1 MIRHAL
7 LPLAL
12 IAAAAPSAC
21 SGQST
26 AGQSTAGQ
34 STARQSTAGQSTG
47 KSAGAPTSP
56 AQKPRILRRYPH
68 DPAAFT
74 EGLLFDRGVLYEST
88 GREGQSSIRRVD
100 LATGRVLGRAIVP
113 PPLFGEGIVAVGDQ
127 LLSVTWHGGQGFRWT
142 LPGLKRTGGFRY
154 TGEGWAMTSDG
165 RSVILSDGTP
175 VLRFLDPRTMTVTRT
190 LAVTW
195 RGAPLAQLN
204 ELEYVKGELLANIW
218 MTPYIARI
226 DPATGVVKGFIDLT
240 DIVAEVGATD
250 RDAVANGIAYD
261 KATGRLFV
269 TGKNW
274 PTLFQITLP

>member
-1 MIRHAL
+1 M
-7 LPLAL
+7 
-12 IAAAAPSAC
+12 
-21 SGQST
+21 
-26 AGQSTAGQ
+26 
-34 STARQSTAGQSTG
+34 
-47 KSAGAPTSP
+47 
-56 AQKPRILRRYPH
+56 
-68 DPAAFT
+68 
-74 EGLLFDRGVLYEST
+74 
-88 GREGQSSIRRVD
+88 
-100 LATGRVLGRAIVP
+100 
-113 PPLFGEGIVAVGDQ
+113 
-127 LLSVTWHGGQGFRWT
+127 
-142 LPGLKRTGGFRY
+142 
-154 TGEGWAMTSDG
+154 
-165 RSVILSDGTP
+165 ILSDGTP
-175 VLRFLDPRTMTVTRT
+175 VLRFLDPKTMAVTRT

-226 DPATGVVKGFIDLT
+226 DPATGVVKGFIDLS

>member
-1 MIRHAL
+1 MTRALL

-12 IAAAAPSAC
+12 IAAAAPAGC
-21 SGQST
+21 SGRST
-26 AGQSTAGQ
+26 AGQSADAQAT
-34 STARQSTAGQSTG
+34 TG
-47 KSAGAPTSP
+47 NAAESAGP
-56 AQKPRILRRYPH
+56 AVKPRVLHRYPH

-100 LATGRVLGRAIVP
+100 LASGRVLGRAIVP

-154 TGEGWAMTSDG
+154 TGEGWAMTGDG

-175 VLRFLDPRTMTVTRT
+175 TLRFLDPRTMAVTRT

-195 RGAPLAQLN
+195 RGQPLAQLN

-226 DPATGVVKGFIDLT
+226 DPASGVVTGFIDLS